1 MILSNENDIYL
12 NGAGTIGK
20 FTDGIV
26 GLING
31 NKKEKNLKPGKF
43 ETAMRDGTF
52 DIVGKFEKPLTE
64 KIGRFTSLVPTSG
77 VHGGLQEQF
86 VRLIRKDKVPIVETK
101 IIPNPDGKGE
111 PRYEVRELKTIS
123 DSTYVPEEGEKIK
136 VNTNGIIELKDQAV
150 RNSILKNL
158 SEDEKAKLAAGKPV
172 TIITAYNPTRGA
184 PADFLES
191 AAGKFFDGSASSLGL
206 SIGINRGMAIAY
218 AGRNK
223 NYNYD
228 FSLYSQGN
236 IIGLGAINN
245 LKNNGLG
252 LENVENIRMYGT
264 PITQKSMEEAVERMK
279 KNSGDRIPNVYSA
292 VNKDDP
298 IGDNA
303 AALGFSGALIAER
316 RGLTLNKSDVPFH
329 KATDFLGYVPL
340 FKALG
345 REEAGAL
352 LPLPEILNPENPEH
366 KKAIDQYEKV
376 KQDAINEGRDVD
388 EAIKDWKR
396 KWAEGDNHGYSIP
409 ITPDD
414 VEKIAEN
421 YELDK
426 NDKDYTKKLNKLL
439 KQALNDKH
447 GSYIYESTKLGT
459 EITDIFRKA
468 SENGGLTEDD
478 KKNIREKYYQN
489 QENLIDLFKKSPPI
503 KANSKE
509 LNKAVEESNKD
520 VFENQYER
528 RYNKYS
534 ESFICRTKRR
544 EWKSRSLC

>member
-1 MILSNENDIYL
+1 
-12 NGAGTIGK
+12 
-20 FTDGIV
+20 
-26 GLING
+26 
-31 NKKEKNLKPGKF
+31 
-43 ETAMRDGTF
+43 
-52 DIVGKFEKPLTE
+52 
-64 KIGRFTSLVPTSG
+64 
-77 VHGGLQEQF
+77 
-86 VRLIRKDKVPIVETK
+86 
-101 IIPNPDGKGE
+101 
-111 PRYEVRELKTIS
+111 
-123 DSTYVPEEGEKIK
+123 
-136 VNTNGIIELKDQAV
+136 
-150 RNSILKNL
+150 
-158 SEDEKAKLAAGKPV
+158 
-172 TIITAYNPTRGA
+172 
-184 PADFLES
+184 
-191 AAGKFFDGSASSLGL
+191 
-206 SIGINRGMAIAY
+206 MAIAY

-279 KNSGDRIPNVYSA
+279 KNNGDKIPNVYSA

-316 RGLTLNKSDVPFH
+316 RGITLDKHDVPFH
-329 KATDFLGYVPL
+329 KPTDFLGGVPL

-352 LPLPEILNPENPEH
+352 LPLPEILDPDKH
-366 KKAIDQYEKV
+366 KEAIDQYEKT
-376 KQDAINEGRDVD
+376 KQDAIRDGKDVD

-396 KWAEGDNHGYSIP
+396 KWASENKYSIP

-426 NDKDYTKKLNKLL
+426 NDKDYIKKLNKLL
-439 KQALNDKH
+439 KQTLNDKH
-447 GSYIYESTKLGT
+447 GSYIYESAKLGT

-468 SENGGLTEDD
+468 SEKEELTEDD

-489 QENLIDLFKKSPPI
+489 QENLIDLFKKVPPI

-520 VFENQYER
+520 VFENQYEKG
-528 RYNKYS
+528 RYNTEFHINTSPNLNNSIGEDFK
-534 ESFICRTKRR
+534 RTR
-544 EWKSRSLC
+544 EIEDVLKKLKGRVGN